1 MYGIFMTFLKGTEG
15 NFRNEVNGEKE
26 MQKILVVDDAEM
38 NRELLREMLETDY
51 TVEMAENGEQAL
63 QKLYEHHDE
72 LAALLLDL
80 QMPKTDGFAVID
92 EMIKSSWMDSIPVL
106 IISSE
111 NAVEVENRCFELG
124 VSDFIHRPFVD
135 SIVRNRVKNTIEL
148 FNCKNQLEKK
158 IERQSETLKKQEQII
173 RIQAEQLST
182 AEAFSRLMMEYQ
194 SAIMEVETRL
204 KVLNAMFSEEYKRNP
219 FESIKSRLKKPESI
233 FNKLVRKDL
242 QVTIE
247 NIKEYI
253 ADVAGLRVIC
263 SFPDDIYRLAELL
276 LKQDDIILLKEKDY
290 IKSPKTNGYRSLH
303 LILSVPVFL
312 PDEKKYVK
320 AEVQFRTIAMDF
332 WASLEH
338 KLKYKKS
345 IDNTEEIENQ
355 LKACADS
362 IEALDYQMQEIRDKI
377 DYSDR

>member
-1 MYGIFMTFLKGTEG
+1 MTLRKGRFVCEMNEGII
-15 NFRNEVNGEKE
+15 E
-26 MQKILVVDDAEM
+26 MQRILVVDDAEM
-38 NRELLREMLETDY
+38 NRELLREILENDFV
-51 TVEMAENGEQAL
+51 VEMAADGEQAL
-63 QKLYEHHDE
+63 QKLQEYQDGT
-72 LAALLLDL
+72 AALLLDL
-80 QMPKTDGFAVID
+80 QMPRADGFAVID
-92 EMIKSSWMDSIPVL
+92 KMRECGLMERIPVL

-111 NAVEVENRCFELG
+111 GAVDVENKCFELG
-124 VSDFIHRPFVD
+124 VADFIHRPFVD

-148 FNCKNQLEKK
+148 FTCKNQLEQEVEK
-158 IERQSETLKKQEQII
+158 QSAALKKQEQII

-182 AEAFSRLMMEYQ
+182 AEAFSKLMMEYR

-233 FNKLVRKDL
+233 YKKLMRKEL
-242 QVTIE
+242 PVTIE
-247 NIKEYI
+247 NIKEYV

-276 LKQDDIILLKEKDY
+276 LKQDDIILLNEKDY
-290 IKSPKTNGYRSLH
+290 IKTPKTNGYRSLH

-345 IDNTEEIENQ
+345 IDNTEEIERQ

-377 DYSDR
+377 DYSGGKI